1 MRRHLRKYLPD
12 HAAIHDNRWLAPLG
26 AHFGD
31 RLLHPRL
38 WHLNRHSVAGA
49 VAAGL
54 FCGLLPA
61 PFQMFSAAVCALVF
75 KVNLPL
81 AVIVTLYTNPLTFIP
96 LYILAFGLGQ
106 FVLEL
111 VGLESDVRFVAPP
124 EYGAEG
130 LLAWADALLAWIVH
144 LGEPLVLGV
153 ALLASLLAFAGYFT
167 VRFAWRIHLIRAWR
181 RRALQRRGC

>member
-26 AHFGD
+26 VHFGD

-81 AVIVTLYTNPLTFIP
+81 AVLVTLYTNPLTFVP
-96 LYILAFGLGQ
+96 LYILAFGLGR
-106 FVLEL
+106 FALEL
-111 VGLESDVRFVAPP
+111 VGHASDVRFVAPP

-130 LLAWADALLAWIVH
+130 LLAWLGALLDWMAH
-144 LGEPLVLGV
+144 LGGPLVLGV
-153 ALLASLLAFAGYFT
+153 LLLASSLAVFGYFA

-181 RRALQRRGC
+181 RRALRRRER